1 MKNAAKISK
10 SICRASWRYF
20 GQRVSGYGLA
30 VIFTSLSALLRLFLS
45 SALSRA
51 PYLGF
56 YPAVVFSA
64 ALGGLGPGLLSTCIS
79 LFFIHF
85 VFGRHAAYDEGVV
98 TRQLIWTIASVGV
111 SLLAGMQRST
121 RERERDQANALR
133 QGEERFRVMANSIPQ
148 LAWIAGP
155 DGYIYWYNQRWYHY
169 TATTPEEVA
178 GWGWQSVHDPKVLP
192 QVMARWKESIAT
204 GRPFDMVF
212 PLRGANGE
220 YRQFL
225 TRIEPVKNCAGNVV
239 QWFGT
244 NTDITEQK
252 RQEEALGLTQASID
266 AAAEMVGWFTPDG
279 RVRYANT
286 AACKTLGYSREE
298 LLTMTAFDFSPGLT
312 WELYEKHWQQVRRKK
327 SFSLEI
333 THRRKNGSEYPAEV
347 FVNHVEYGDQEY
359 IFAYGR
365 DITERKQA
373 EEELRKIGQRLTG
386 VLESMPDAFVSFDS
400 DLRYTYVNAT
410 AELIQSVSREEL
422 LGRYVRSVYPD
433 EDSYK
438 TISQYEKVIREQ
450 KPVTHT
456 SYHAGFDR
464 WVEIRAFP
472 TPEGISVFYKDV
484 SAEVKY
490 AEALKRSE
498 ERFRTAQEL
507 SPDGFLILEPICGP
521 EGNVLDFI
529 VIYENEALAK
539 INGAGPREVA
549 GRKLSELF
557 SNHVESPFYSAYK
570 QVAETG
576 KPHVFEAAYPEGGG
590 KEPSWLRIAV
600 VPMEGEIAILVQD
613 LSERKNYEN
622 ALRESEAKLRAIFR
636 ALGQGVV
643 LLNGQGE
650 VVEIN
655 DALERIDG
663 HTLQELK
670 GAGSYPGGRIVRPDG
685 SLFPLEEQPGIVALR
700 TGKAADDVEMG
711 VPTADGKI
719 SWRLVNAQPVY
730 DDLGNLLGAVTS
742 FIDITERRRMEEE
755 LRKSRTELELRV
767 EERTAELK
775 TYMARL
781 EESNLALQDFAFIA
795 AHDLQ
800 EPLRK
805 VKTFGEMLKQK
816 FGALLEEKGNDYLER
831 MLLANH
837 RMQSLLTALLEYS
850 RLSTRVEPFVDV
862 DLGSIVREVLS
873 DLEVRIERSGA
884 VVNVEELPAIEA
896 DPTQMR
902 QLFQNLI
909 GNALKFHKDADKPIL
924 SISCVR
930 SKNYTLEIAFEDNG
944 IGFEEEFAERIFAPF
959 HRLHGKSS
967 HYEGTGMG
975 LAICKK
981 IVEHHGGSITARS
994 APGQGATFVVTLPT
1008 RQL

>member
-1 MKNAAKISK
+1 MKDAAKISK
-10 SICRASWRYF
+10 NITSASWRYLAR
-20 GQRVSGYGLA
+20 GASGYGLA

-45 SALSRA
+45 SVLASA

-64 ALGGLGPGLLSTCIS
+64 ALGGFGPGLLSTCMS
-79 LFFIHF
+79 LVFVHF
-85 VFGRHAAYDEGVV
+85 VFGRHAAYDQGAVA
-98 TRQLIWTIASVGV
+98 RQLIWTLASIGV
-111 SLLAGMQRST
+111 SLLAQMQRSA
-121 RERERDQANALR
+121 RIRERDQAQALR
-133 QGEERFRVMANSIPQ
+133 EGEERFRVMANSIPQ

-155 DGYIYWYNQRWYHY
+155 DGYIYWYNQRWYQF
-169 TATTPEEVA
+169 TATTPEQME

-192 QVMARWKESIAT
+192 QVLARWEESLQT

-225 TRIEPVKNCAGNVV
+225 TRVEPVKNSDGHVV
-239 QWFGT
+239 HWFGT

-252 RQEEALGLTQASID
+252 RAEEALGLTQASID

-279 RVRYANT
+279 RVRYANE
-286 AACKTLGYSREE
+286 AACKTLGYSRDE
-298 LLTMTAFDFSPGLT
+298 LMTMTALDFSPGLT
-312 WELYEKHWQQVRRKK
+312 WKRYQRHWEEVRRRK
-327 SFSLEI
+327 SFTLEI
-333 THRRKNGSEYPAEV
+333 VHRRKNGSEYPAEV
-347 FVNHVEYGDQEY
+347 SVNHVEYGDQEY

-365 DITERKQA
+365 DITERKRA
-373 EEELRKIGQRLTG
+373 EEELRKIGQRLIG
-386 VLESMPDAFVSFDS
+386 VLESMPDAFVSFDC

-410 AELIQSVSREEL
+410 AELLQSASREDL
-422 LGRYVRSVYPD
+422 LGRDVRCVYSD

-438 TISQYEKVIREQ
+438 TISQYEQVIREQ
-450 KPVTHT
+450 KPVTAT

-472 TPEGISVFYKDV
+472 TPEGLSVFYKDV

-507 SPDGFLILEPICGP
+507 SPDGFLILEPVCDP
-521 EGNVLDFI
+521 EGNVLDFL
-529 VIYENEALAK
+529 VIYENEALAEM
-539 INGAGPREVA
+539 NGAGPRQIA

-557 SNHVESPFYSAYK
+557 SNHVESPFYTAYK

-576 KPHVFEAAYPEGGG
+576 RPHVFEAAYCEGEVR
-590 KEPSWLRIAV
+590 EPAWFRVAV
-600 VPMEGEIAILVQD
+600 VPMEKEIAILVQD

-643 LLNGQGE
+643 LLNGEGE
-650 VVEIN
+650 VVVIN
-655 DALERIDG
+655 DAVERIDG
-663 HTLQELK
+663 HTLRELK
-670 GAGSYPGGRIVRPDG
+670 GGGAYPGGRVVRPDG
-685 SLFPLEEQPGIVALR
+685 SLFPIEEQPGIVALR

-755 LRKSRTELELRV
+755 LRKSRSELELRV

-805 VKTFGEMLKQK
+805 VKTFAEMLKQK
-816 FGALLEEKGNDYLER
+816 CGAVLGEKGNDYLER

-850 RLSTRVEPFVDV
+850 RLSTRVEPFVDL
-862 DLGSIVREVLS
+862 DLGSIVGDVLS

-884 VVNVEELPAIEA
+884 VVSVGELPAIEA

-909 GNALKFHKDADKPIL
+909 GNGLKFHKDGEKPIL
-924 SISCVR
+924 SICCLC
-930 SKNYTLEIAFEDNG
+930 SKKGTVEIAVEDNG
-944 IGFEEEFAERIFAPF
+944 IGFEQEFAERIFAPF

-967 HYEGTGMG
+967 PYEGTGMG

-981 IVEHHGGSITARS
+981 IVEHHRGTITARS
-994 APGQGATFVVTLPT
+994 APGQGAAFIVRLPA